1 MHASLDGYV
10 AGPNGEIDWIKYD
23 SEMQAYV
30 AEKLKSVNSVIYGR
44 VTYEMMAAYWPTEN
58 DEHAKWINAA
68 PKIVLSRTMQKA
80 DWNNT
85 RVIGNNIAIEL
96 RKLKQQGSGTND
108 NIAIIGSAESANYLM
123 RLGLIDEYWID
134 INPVI
139 LGSGKLLFQDTGE
152 MKKLKL
158 VKATAFKSGAVGF
171 DYVNE

>member
-85 RVIGNNIAIEL
+85 RVIGHNIAVEL
-96 RKLKQQGSGTND
+96 RKLKQQGTGN
-108 NIAIIGSAESANYLM
+108 NNHIAIIGSAMSANYLM